1 MLGISKKADL
11 SLAES
16 FPLRCSLLLLLLS
29 RFSHGRCSLHHP
41 FLNFMN
47 HTSSDPANHSSLLP
61 RTLHFSTV
69 VHSFHLALLLML
81 QSQPGSEDPTP
92 VLPQPWTLRL
102 GSWRV
107 HRNDWESSSLILQ
120 IEKLRPQGKE
130 MVSIKFQDQYFQD
143 GLALGI

>member
-16 FPLRCSLLLLLLS
+16 FPLRCSLYHL
-29 RFSHGRCSLHHP
+29 
-41 FLNFMN
+41 FLNFIN
-47 HTSSDPANHSSLLP
+47 HASSDPANHSSLLP

-69 VHSFHLALLLML
+69 VHSFHLASLLML

-92 VLPQPWTLRL
+92 VLPQPRTLRL

-120 IEKLRPQGKE
+120 MGKLRPQGR
-130 MVSIKFQDQYFQD
+130 D
-143 GLALGI
+143 GLNKVARSIFSRQFGPWDINPQK